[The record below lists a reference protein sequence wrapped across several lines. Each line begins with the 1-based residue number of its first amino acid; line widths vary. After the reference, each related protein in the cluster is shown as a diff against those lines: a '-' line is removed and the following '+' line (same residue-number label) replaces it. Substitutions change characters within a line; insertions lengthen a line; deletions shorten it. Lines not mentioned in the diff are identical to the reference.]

1 VPSELIIRW
10 ALCLSKGVW
19 GAVSAFNDIRQE
31 SPSQFNQWIQTI
43 SAYLEVT
50 KPKILI
56 MLTFTSLCAA
66 LVAQRGIP
74 SLSVIFSMLLS
85 ASLSAGG
92 SAAIN
97 MWYDRDI
104 DVIMDRTAKRPIPAG
119 QIDPS
124 SVFWFGIFLGILSL
138 VISYIFV
145 NPLTAFLNA
154 AGYFYYAVVYTMWL
168 KRRTPLNIVIGGG
181 AGAFPILIGWASV
194 TGSLNVTAFLMFLV
208 VFLWTPPHSWA
219 LALYKNEEYTKAGI
233 PMMTV
238 VKGPRSAK
246 VQSLYYMLLLF
257 INSLI
262 LFVSGSFN
270 LFYLIGA
277 LLFNGILLYFTW
289 RMMKEEDHQFIWAKR
304 TFICSLFYILG
315 MFSTMVIGIL

>member
-1 VPSELIIRW
+1 
-10 ALCLSKGVW
+10 
-19 GAVSAFNDIRQE
+19 VSVLNEIRQE
-31 SPSQFNQWIQTI
+31 SPSRLNHWNQLI

-50 KPKILI
+50 KPKILV

-66 LVAQRGIP
+66 LVAQRGVP
-74 SLSVIFSMLLS
+74 SISVIFAMLLS

-104 DVIMDRTAKRPIPAG
+104 DVKMERTAKRPIPAG
-119 QIDPS
+119 LIDPP
-124 SVFWFGIFLGILSL
+124 SVLRFGLVLGILS
-138 VISYIFV
+138 VVVAFVFV
-145 NPLTAFLNA
+145 NPLTSLLNA
-154 AGYFYYAVVYTMWL
+154 TGYFYYAVVYTMWL

-194 TGSLNVTAFLMFLV
+194 TGSLNITAWLMFLI

-233 PMMTV
+233 PMMPV
-238 VKGPRSAK
+238 VKGPRSTK
-246 VQSLYYMLLLF
+246 IQSLFYMVLLF
-257 INSLI
+257 ICSLV
-262 LFVSGSFN
+262 LFVYGNFN
-270 LFYLIGA
+270 YFYLAGA
-277 LLFNGILLYFTW
+277 IIFNCFLLYCTW
-289 RMMKEEDHQFIWAKR
+289 KMWKEEDHQFIWAKR

-315 MFSTMVIGIL
+315 IFSTMVIGIF